1 MDTRSLSDGVS
12 RGEQFHESHPSSPAV
27 ATVRSLLATAGR
39 LLRPTS
45 PTPRLDTEI
54 LLAHV
59 LAWPRSRLIAETD
72 YVPDVPQ
79 VEMFFHLVDR
89 RARHEP
95 VAYLVHQ
102 REFFGFELFVDER
115 VLIPRPETELLVER
129 VLAWARARMT
139 ALSDDAPPCVLADI
153 GTGSGAIAI
162 ALALNLPPAF
172 SQIYATD
179 ISAEALAVAATNL
192 ARHRVEDRVTLR
204 EGDLLTPLPPAG
216 DCLVA
221 NLPYLAPG
229 RAEPGV
235 SRYEPALA
243 LDGGPD
249 GLALYR
255 RLIAQSPRWLRPG
268 GALFLEIE
276 PHQASEMAALI
287 HVAFPTVSLT
297 LHRDLAGH
305 KRVVEAH
312 IEVSQSQK

>member
-1 MDTRSLSDGVS
+1 MGTKLLSDGVS
-12 RGEQFHESHPSSPAV
+12 KGKQAHESAPPLPAV
-27 ATVRSLLATAGR
+27 ATVRLLLAAAGR

-45 PTPRLDTEI
+45 PTPRLDAEI

-59 LAWPRSRLIAETD
+59 LSWPRSRLIAESD
-72 YVPDVPQ
+72 YVPDMPQ
-79 VEMFFHLVDR
+79 IEMFFHLVAR
-89 RARHEP
+89 RGRLEP

-102 REFFGFELFVDER
+102 REFFGLELFVDER

-129 VLAWARARMT
+129 VLAWARARLAAM
-139 ALSDDAPPCVLADI
+139 ADNAPPCVLADI

-162 ALALNLPPAF
+162 ALAQNLPPDFA
-172 SQIYATD
+172 SLYATD

-192 ARHRVEDRVTLR
+192 AHHRLEDRVTLQ
-204 EGDLLTPLPPAG
+204 EGDLLAPLPPPAG

-235 SRYEPALA
+235 FCYEPTLA

-249 GLALYR
+249 GLDLYR
-255 RLIAQSPRWLRPG
+255 RLIAQASRWLRPG

-276 PHQASEMAALI
+276 PHQARDTTALI
-287 HVAFPTVSLT
+287 RAAFPAASLSR
-297 LHRDLAGH
+297 HRDLAGH
-305 KRVVEAH
+305 ERVLEAH
-312 IEVSQSQK
+312 IGVS